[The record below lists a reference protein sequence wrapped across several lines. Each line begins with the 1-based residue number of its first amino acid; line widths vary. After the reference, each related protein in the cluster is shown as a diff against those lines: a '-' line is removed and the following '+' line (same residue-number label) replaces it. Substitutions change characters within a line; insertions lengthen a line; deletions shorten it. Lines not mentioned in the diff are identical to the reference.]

1 MTSKQVLSINE
12 LALSRRNRNSD
23 RADRG
28 GGGQFSF
35 AAEKL
40 YESPPSE
47 NILKRPTLANPRL
60 AKALEWCHKR
70 KLERDKLSCEL
81 QFKVATKCCH
91 SHR

>member
-1 MTSKQVLSINE
+1 MTSEQVLSINE
-12 LALSRRNRNSD
+12 LALSRRNRNSE

-47 NILKRPTLANPRL
+47 NILKSPPSNPRL
-60 AKALEWCHKR
+60 AKALEWCKNR
-70 KLERDKLSCEL
+70 QQSRE
-81 QFKVATKCCH
+81 CCH